1 MRLGQLTSHSQ
12 GYQVAEPKG
21 SSEMAQEAKV
31 ALDPRTSRNADRAMP
46 NEMDLIK
53 DEKVERD
60 SKLVSCNC
68 SSSRDSRLD
77 WQSSQG

>member
-12 GYQVAEPKG
+12 GYQVAPPKG
-21 SSEMAQEAKV
+21 SSKMAQEAKV
-31 ALDPRTSRNADRAMP
+31 ALDQRTSRNADRAMP

-68 SSSRDSRLD
+68 SLGDSRLD